1 MGIKLSNRLG
11 LQTPFCQSRPLPP
24 YDHCGYEVA
33 CQMLLYSLN
42 EGRNEKSHLQWDT
55 IRQLRTSFSN
65 FSRASNQANLNNIAI
80 NDNRGLYQ
88 RIGNDP
94 CGSFWF
100 ARFRAGC
107 KNRMGQNTK
116 QNKAFST
123 DLVLAII
130 EEANARIKAA
140 DSFEEKHRWIAFC
153 CYSAISYVISLRGN
167 EGFLLDLD
175 GLNRHNSDSRK
186 DYFIIA

>member
-1 MGIKLSNRLG
+1 
-11 LQTPFCQSRPLPP
+11 
-24 YDHCGYEVA
+24 
-33 CQMLLYSLN
+33 
-42 EGRNEKSHLQWDT
+42 
-55 IRQLRTSFSN
+55 
-65 FSRASNQANLNNIAI
+65 
-80 NDNRGLYQ
+80 
-88 RIGNDP
+88 
-94 CGSFWF
+94 
-100 ARFRAGC
+100 
-107 KNRMGQNTK
+107 MGQNTK